1 MHLAVLA
8 LLALAG
14 CGGSSEAPPAARAAV
29 APTTTPSV
37 PPPAHDPVSTTAIVW
52 GLERPARAARRLRSN
67 PAVVA
72 ATPVGRGAV
81 LLRAGVGADGRV
93 VQRVRAGYAI
103 PLDTLAVDPAG
114 YAATLPEAQ
123 REPFAKL
130 RPGTAI
136 LSTTS
141 SALRKVTTG
150 GSLRLESGRVR
161 VVGVVADESLRNAEI
176 ALVSRDRRVEPLRST
191 VIALLREQV
200 PLRELIVER
209 DAAARIV
216 DGAGPVGPARPVQ
229 LKVRY
234 GEPAVGLPYGSD
246 WIRLDPGFLRRHI
259 VTRRV
264 PILGS
269 VTCHRAMIRPLRA
282 ALAGLRRRGLSRL
295 VNPGDY
301 AGCYAPRRIQPRGQ
315 LSLHAWGV
323 AIDINASANPFMGR
337 SRQDR
342 RLVRTMQRHG
352 FTWGGDW
359 PTRPDPMHF
368 ELRP

>member
-1 MHLAVLA
+1 MVAMLV
-8 LLALAG
+8 AG
-14 CGGSSEAPPAARAAV
+14 CGGSSEPPSARAAV
-29 APTTTPSV
+29 QPTATPT
-37 PPPAHDPVSTTAIVW
+37 AEASTTAIVW
-52 GLERPARAARRLRSN
+52 GLEHPARAARRLRRH
-67 PAVVA
+67 PAVAA

-81 LLRAGVGADGRV
+81 LLRDGAP
-93 VQRVRAGYAI
+93 AGYAI
-103 PLDTLAVDPAG
+103 PLDVLAVAPRA
-114 YAATLPEAQ
+114 YAATLPADQ
-123 REPFAKL
+123 REPFARL

-136 LSTTS
+136 LSSTS
-141 SALRKVTTG
+141 AELRKVGAG
-150 GSLRLESGRVR
+150 GVLRLESGRVR
-161 VVGVVADESLRNAEI
+161 VVGVVADEALRSAEI
-176 ALVSRDRRVEPLRST
+176 ALASRDRRVDPLRST
-191 VIALLREQV
+191 VMVRLREPV
-200 PLRELIVER
+200 APRELIRRTER

-216 DGAGPVGPARPVQ
+216 DGAGPVGPARPME

-234 GEPAVGLPYGSD
+234 GEPAVGLPYGDD
-246 WIRLDPGFLRRHI
+246 WIRLDPAFVRRHI
-259 VTRRV
+259 VSRRV
-264 PILGS
+264 PILGA

-282 ALAGLRRRGLSRL
+282 ALGELARRGLSRL

-301 AGCYAPRRIQPRGQ
+301 AGCHAPRRIQPRGQ

-323 AIDINASANPFMGR
+323 AIDLNASANPFMGR